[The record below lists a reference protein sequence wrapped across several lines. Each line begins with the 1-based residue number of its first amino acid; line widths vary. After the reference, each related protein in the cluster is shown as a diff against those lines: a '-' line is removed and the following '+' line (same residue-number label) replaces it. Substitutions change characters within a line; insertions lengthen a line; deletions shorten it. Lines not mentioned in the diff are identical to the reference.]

1 MKGQIKRI
9 ISIVLIVAMTI
20 SNNGL
25 MVLADSV
32 ESIVNETTIHAKET
46 PNYYFEQT
54 TTIEEYQAYLET
66 KNPDV
71 FDDEKEEQQEN
82 VEEPEEDETKNSEGS
97 YDEEKESDNEEST
110 TVQTSEDLDETTKE
124 EVEEKESEETTKEET
139 EGQESEETSREET
152 TTTESRE
159 ESESKEDAESIS
171 ESETTIKKD
180 SESDE
185 TKQSE
190 SKESES
196 KESESEESESKES
209 ESKESET
216 TVAVET
222 TKESEKVSDDTAS
235 VSDAEETKKEDVETE
250 TATKSET
257 DDLTKV
263 ETKEK
268 TATES
273 ETLQEEKEK
282 KIATESETTLDE
294 NVDEKNEATESEL
307 KKVTATESELLELT
321 STASEVV
328 KQQIIA
334 TVSKVSWKLKKVLIA
349 TFASVNVSAKETEK
363 NRMARLATYA
373 NVILVND
380 KGEEKVFKVNLKW
393 QLLKKYEVNAKSD
406 KKEAPIS
413 KNVWRKN
420 LKVDDFIKEQEEVI
434 LSTSNI
440 AVVEERVKAENTK
453 HEDKEYVI
461 KLQSIEENIDETKTE
476 NETTENTETTV
487 SPAVEDSTPVDNI
500 DNSETIDSID
510 NTETVESIETEESIE
525 EETYE
530 ETESIIETSIE
541 ETIKEIIEETVLE
554 SIIVEP
560 TVAGFVNTDEE
571 TVDELEIKTATESTT
586 EEESAESDEIKVTEK
601 VIATKSLVSKAEEKE
616 LSVDAM
622 TTNGNEISDSTINYY
637 DLQNIYLY
645 KIDVPSLGEEII
657 EVLNNANSE
666 EEVEEKQDSKD
677 TTDEKPQGVLEGIMK
692 FFGINLGANADAKA
706 EDKKDESEKTDDLM
720 TYLSKAQ
727 VDVLEEV
734 KLESIVAEFD
744 EHLLGA
750 GANHDAHQIGEAIV
764 KGTVLTPDNIFD
776 TRIGGEPSDMLD
788 LSPSNKRITASG
800 SNILIA
806 GTYYLPGDVKI
817 SNQWIVEEA
826 NTLTLCLNGHNIT
839 FATAGCVRGEG
850 RVIVCNCGDN
860 ATITTNGPQYNWRD
874 KWYASTSETYTKWNE
889 RSLFA
894 GKEVGIYAKNNN
906 IIFANAVIQ
915 NQYNGRKSIDQ
926 MEETEMDEPEYSGEG
941 SLVYGKKEL
950 QVYGVKFENNK
961 ATRSNGVAANAQLGK
976 MILEDCLF
984 EGNKNLSNRGG
995 AVAFNPKSTIIYNC
1009 EFKNNIAF
1017 TNGGALYGRSYTN
1030 SKEGTEIGTRIA
1042 KTSFKGNVALVDG
1055 GAIFMDYLCA
1065 KGVTIDGTQA
1075 DKVVFENNYAGVSG
1089 GAIAVKHMR
1098 SVDGQDTNAY
1108 SYEDPT
1114 SRGRLLN
1121 INYATF
1127 NGNAAKGIKFDS
1139 KTGIVTEDSSSRKE
1153 NHGGAIYLSS
1163 ETVKYNTFPTDLPV
1177 KEVNIKNSTFKNN
1190 LAKGYE
1196 LEIKAKDP
1204 TSGDFV
1210 GDTLAKYYVG
1220 NSGGAIYASKVAAIN
1235 ISETEFDENK
1245 SLTGA
1250 SLCVKES
1257 TVSVVGGALSKG
1269 KAYNS
1274 EYAATEFYKRIV
1286 SPGGGAAYVMKD
1298 AHIAI
1303 SKNTKIKDNENAFY
1317 LDGGSIDL
1325 GASEVES
1332 NIGEYLIGYT
1342 NYKTNRILFSGVD
1355 IRDHEFNET
1364 RKDYASTLSDATI
1377 GPREY
1382 ENGIYAPSYIS
1393 FKDKNVINYNKRNY
1407 YTKSGTSWTNKH
1419 ESANLVMISSASNLQ
1434 MDLSKYLFDVPFT
1447 AQDVSE
1453 RIGLYYE
1460 FDPNG
1465 EDQIIAFDKWNYTN
1479 VKVIDEGGLWTNYF
1493 EIDNSKESEWAE
1505 GWKFYIEKNLI
1516 RMSPNIV
1523 QVKFDSYIEDVPRIK
1538 PQYYNFRKSGGQKI
1552 KIATPTE
1559 IVRRDI
1565 HTPGKTLL
1573 GFLGVDKTDSTN
1585 TKYDIWDFDRCVIDP
1600 LSAVDNEIVIILLY
1614 TNDTIQI
1621 KPCGCANGTTCV
1633 HDGTTSTHTD
1643 RGTATNDAEARYL
1656 NYIEVATYPQLQ
1668 YRYGGRKTQYSLSKD
1683 LKLTAAQAREFIE
1696 GGMVLNLNGKTLTY
1710 DTTEGN
1716 DSYIFSTTGTDTMR
1730 DANDAKV
1737 MICGIA
1743 TPGAT
1748 KRGKI
1753 VANGAHKGAFIIGD
1767 KDIYLSSLDVK
1778 NIAAT
1783 NDSNKAFIHSDSAAI
1798 DSYIYTN
1805 DVTFDNVNLKSDL
1818 ISAGSRVVLENTKI
1832 KNTTLTG
1839 NVVKLQANGNVNTEL
1854 KLLSSEINGLQDA
1867 NALLAANLVSPRVG
1881 TKVKI
1886 ATSTI
1891 ANNTFESYM
1900 IDLTNGTNGAN
1911 SSIKLQGNVN
1921 ITNNTLNNGTALIY
1935 NEATDGEDEFG
1946 TSVNDNINITNNTV
1960 PHNDNVTVVGFYE
1973 KSVTFKGKVVFTDN
1987 KTTKSGK
1994 ATKKVSTVMAG
2005 HNTTAYLD
2013 EVVFRV
2019 AENKTLYEWFAEN
2032 NDGSTQTFNTPIFTQ
2047 VPGTKLRASDSI
2059 IKIRLKDNSEDQG
2072 QKIYEHWSID
2082 NIIGEKEAE
2091 VTFMRDDSY
2100 SEDDPFDIYK
2110 KGTSSKES
2118 DIYLGSSFV
2127 AVRFRLYNYKE
2138 DVDERLDP
2146 TAGYTQAAIQRVEP
2160 DVYTLLDTPQ
2170 YRFDFS
2176 RTSVMWEAF
2185 AYRKDN
2191 GDYDYSK
2198 ERLYPE
2204 KTTNIAI
2211 RSTRSVLVSG
2221 YIYNYNNKRHVHEGN
2236 VELWTEARN
2245 EGHLQATNSF
2255 VFLHNDIE
2263 ITHPLLFTPETTYH
2277 LCLNGHKLIIN
2288 TDTEWFNSNTCNLI
2302 ICDCKKTGSIVQ
2314 TSGVITK
2321 DVIKVNGGSL
2331 KINDITV
2338 GPFTSVQNG
2347 RFLKVEETART
2358 SIDNIIV
2365 KEVNLANTVVVNS
2378 SFIDIDTNN
2387 IASISNITLQS
2398 NKMTSNDD
2406 YNAIFSVNNLLNNG
2420 EMILKGLNLERNE
2433 INAESLNGAGYIF
2446 RLNGYENVTLESPI
2460 VRFNKSVLG
2469 APIEVRGN
2477 SALTSTLN
2485 MNNVTFTQNEK
2496 VYYSNNPGHTMILGD
2511 QLTEGASAN
2520 FATTKFSRFNING
2533 GTFSGN
2539 KFNKNSATLSNDE
2552 GAVIDFV
2559 NYESTLT
2566 VKNVTFDGTG
2576 TGEATNMYGIV
2587 ILDRSDELFENVTFT
2602 NYNIGD
2608 AIYMQLL
2615 KGSAYSPA
2623 GTYVGRTTFRGNT
2636 KFTNNNVMSMVNVEN
2651 IRNDLDNENEGLV
2664 LFNKTV
2670 FTDNTAK
2677 AAGLINASTDIVV
2690 IATGANITKTN
2701 GTAVMA
2707 SGLVGASEIRL
2718 INTEISGGT
2727 GTRPAVYMSESSS
2740 LVVGDKVVVKGNATN
2755 IYLEGDGTNNAKI
2768 KALSGHPILGTS
2780 DINISVP
2787 DIEYNFF
2794 DEWSATNIE
2803 KYNYHSKTVYTYLPS
2818 DLFKLDEALA
2828 NGRKVYISGD
2838 LASGNQKL
2846 WISRTTTNQYAT
2858 LIFFDKDIKGP
2869 KEITRQHIMVGQKT
2883 KLDRVQVD
2891 YISTLSQVWMT
2902 ESDGSHPEE
2911 QEMWRLYSNGHYNEF
2926 EVNNYEAGKT
2936 YYAYLTKKHI
2946 HKICGPDSLIP
2957 CGPNH
2962 ADGVVHTEDLEIIQ
2976 VGTNENIIYE
2986 ASRSNYI
2993 GLSNNLTITQEAL
3006 DSMSDRDI
3014 VFCING
3020 YTLSF
3025 EENASITTNHSFT
3038 LVNCES
3044 TGAITVKDNGQTSRP
3059 FVSVSGAGNTFS
3071 LYNIHFDNFK
3081 TSEAIVEMRDVKIVS
3096 ENIQFT
3102 NITSSAPKG
3111 VYDIESGTAYVQD
3124 LTFTD
3129 NIATGSALL
3138 DLRFDN
3144 FTVGKIG
3151 DIEIS
3156 NNNYTNKLL
3165 SLDGTGNMDSIVV
3178 NNNTM
3183 IAGGG
3188 SESYGAIFVATQAN
3202 ITYTND
3208 ALISSNDASINE
3220 ESKGGA
3226 LSVYGRLNFN
3236 GNVTLENNKAGL
3248 GGAIYVEKRGRINVT
3263 GEALFKANE
3272 ARIGGAIYSEDWTK
3286 VNMASAIYDENV
3298 ASVHGVVAF
3307 GNIYSGAA
3315 TFKNHTRRSKELI
3328 YNINDDGSD
3337 SINVDA
3343 NTIFIDNTL
3352 TESIMNLRN
3361 VSGGNVELSYLNTGN
3376 YVKNFIELST
3386 GSITI
3391 DNSNITDNTFT
3402 DSVFNFTDPVNVRI
3416 ASISVYENKITTAI
3430 ISVKGGAV
3438 DIGNRM
3444 TFTNNAVRLGKKKE
3458 LYVSGE
3464 GGYYRATEQI
3474 SMGKKYL
3481 ISAYTNGIKVF
3492 EKWNAATIENY
3503 DNPQNTEPG
3512 RYMVTPDNSDTIKL
3526 SEEAVDLGY
3535 ALYKVG
3541 NTDSQ
3546 DIYIGKEGVDFIQLR
3561 FIDPDNGDALFAS
3574 QNIEIGKETKL
3585 DKVDILECN
3594 LDKQRWVATMSDGT
3608 AKTLVFTT
3616 TQYASSSE
3624 SIDVVYMRP
3633 HLHKICGLG
3642 SNEACNHMDGTSHT
3656 EIEYQIVSSPEEF
3669 ATTTDEYV
3677 YIKRD
3682 MVFTATVSLADSIK
3696 GICLNGY
3703 SLTIVGNSEY
3713 SLFDISK
3720 DFAICNCK
3728 LSGGITTDGDSV
3740 QEKPIINFK
3749 GTTTALSVYNIDFYG
3764 INTNKSVINL
3774 VNDGSTLY
3782 ANNLTFKDSIDLGE
3796 DSAININNNNIVYLD
3811 NITFENNKN
3820 SSDNQMLDVYSG
3832 YHIST
3837 LSFINN
3843 DTKSRLAWFRNN
3855 SLVDIGNLI
3864 VKNNKVDQDSML
3876 MYFSSG
3882 SKFAVS
3888 GDMLFENN
3896 TTIGDTTLSIDTH
3909 VELDVNGDMSF
3920 INNTANKHAAMFIDQ
3935 NTVILARQMLF
3946 DGNKNTVANNAIVQ
3960 WSDSKLVLNN
3970 TVFKNHP
3977 NETDILLANE
3987 IGSGNSKIYMT
3998 NPTFINNKGTALKL
4012 DEVADARLDRI
4023 NINKNSSN
4031 NFTNVLDITASSV
4044 SVTNFM
4050 VEDSKLVGSAIIL
4063 NDVNDVTLENVNI
4076 NKNTIST
4083 QDVSALKVTGAT
4095 SVVKVKGTI
4104 SVDGNT
4110 KNISLADGS
4119 YLKAVAMVKDKSKMN
4134 FEINGTSQK
4143 LFEGWDKNHIE
4154 SFGKIASK
4162 SIPRRYSYT
4171 PENSGL
4177 FAIREQSG
4185 YAIYK
4190 GGTGD
4195 TVSVYAGDSNS
4206 YGVLSFV
4213 FVSEEGLESTI
4224 ETQNVIKGAT
4234 TAPSTI
4240 LDTVD
4245 SFEYELDHQTWYA
4258 PNSSTG
4264 AHDVKWEFKNEV
4276 VSTIN
4281 GDADIK
4287 YVRKHIHKL
4296 CGAKYYD
4303 ECKHP
4308 ETTTVHNN
4316 TVVYVDAS
4324 SSDVAYW
4331 PSTAEYINLLNDI
4344 VFTGRLNI
4352 TNLKGICLNGHKI
4365 IIDNID
4371 NNFMSISSE
4380 LNICDCKHNQSDEGA
4395 IAVKTDVILKNS
4407 IIRVNNGG
4415 ILNAYNIR
4423 FKDISLNDYEDFT
4436 ITNTYAI
4443 ENANNGHVYLEKPI
4457 FTGGTRTGRDGL
4469 FKNSGSANNFK
4480 VIEPM
4485 FTGITIYT
4493 SSPLLNLTSHF
4504 NIATISVIK
4513 NDGYAIPLIKVT
4525 DDVSVGSFVLLNN
4538 TGATGQGLVSIDEG
4552 KTLTLT
4558 EDNIFEG
4565 NKSQGGGV
4573 IRVAGT
4579 LVAEKD
4585 LIFKNNITVSGS
4597 GNGGALYL
4605 DTNGRVITRGKTSFI
4620 GNEAL
4625 RGSAIY
4631 GESIKENALI
4641 DMKEPYFEKNIA
4653 LTMGVIYWSGSL
4665 KLATPTFAKHE
4676 PYSSAAGGTG
4686 VRTGLIVNN
4695 SDGDKLVI
4703 DGPTFVN
4710 NNLSGTNAA
4719 SAIRVKGLALGSKI
4733 SGFDNRT
4740 KNNNMANLID
4750 AESCNLTI
4758 SGDLSG
4764 SSLSNKFSD
4773 SIMKIKDARNT
4784 TLENLVLENQVAD
4797 TAAVSISGAPVFVKG
4812 QVKVNNN
4819 KNSSKADTKNI
4830 YLADI
4835 SSYLVGSGSS
4845 GAVSYIDEDSEMS
4858 ISTAV
4863 TGSVKVFEG
4872 WIEYN
4877 FEHYDNPD
4885 VKNVNYKYVYTPENS
4900 KVFVVGS
4907 QQKTQGYEFYKKG
4920 YNGDG
4925 DGNGDIYLGTNEH
4938 FVKLKYYND
4947 VEEVE
4952 DYVEKVGDKE
4962 YYGYQNIAKGVAT
4975 KLDKVDSHEYEIAKQ
4990 EWYVGYESK
4999 DTFDHYE
5006 KYNPASPQPTV
5017 VGANGVVETFDE
5029 DQEIKYHQFHIHKIC
5044 GLKLSEDCQHDG
5056 HADHTTTVEFNDV
5069 QTIEEL
5075 EAASGYAVLVRDLD
5089 IANMQRALRINSSLE
5104 GICLNGHTIM
5114 GDGRFGLFDIDHAF
5128 TICDC
5133 KFEKGTGGITSD
5145 ESFTQAIDIININT
5159 TEEVGLYRL
5168 TIKDVGFG
5176 AGLAVDVEQGNVFI
5190 GGLKLTGCTVAG
5202 SNGVIRSAVNT
5213 TAIDKLE
5220 LNKNNM
5226 TGSNPLVKITS
5237 TTPIKNLTVTENNM
5251 DDSIVVVDA
5260 DITIKNADI
5269 NKNTSAN
5276 KGAIYVAPAK
5286 TLTFEKVSSIQQ
5298 NKALK
5303 GGAIY
5308 NAGTV
5313 EFEENT
5319 EFKSNTAT
5327 QDGGAIYME
5336 KNSSIVANGKLT
5348 FDSNNA
5354 KNGGAIYAEE
5364 LTIDDLDM
5372 PESVFK
5378 NNAATVDGSAIA
5390 FGGELELSNAS
5401 FTQGKSG
5408 ASYISNI
5415 NKTSARD
5422 KASISNVSF
5431 VGNTITGSAISLTNV
5446 KDGTRVQ
5453 NIVAK
5458 NNKLANLVEFK
5469 NVDTANRVYVT
5480 NLTEVTGNTFTNA
5493 GVTFDNVGYGVINNI
5508 TMSNNTSSGYGTL
5521 LVKGANTRIFSVG
5534 ELTYSNNTNTGKYG
5548 AAISIVDKADL
5559 DEDGG
5564 MTITANKSKEGGAIY
5579 LDGTLGVQAQ
5589 SSKPLKVSGNFIN
5602 STTDTKNIYVTNAD
5616 SYVYATGKLSD
5627 DTLLGFTAGAVN
5639 VTAFKYWNSTYISK
5653 IGTTDKFAYTPEN
5666 CGLFL
5671 VDTLSKNANQELYKS
5686 GVGNNVVVKLG
5697 ANFTKLNFV
5706 SAGKTSKYSTQNIER
5721 GVDTKLD
5728 TVLVSKTSEK
5738 WIAPNDAEE
5747 SDYKWSFSKGD
5758 VIANYSSEEEDIY
5771 MLFTYSIVY
5780 TGGSKPGT
5788 KTYNN
5793 IEYGEAL
5800 YADENTFVGN
5810 DFKYWL
5816 LREPVGT
5823 MNDKYYPGDFMKN
5836 LTNIENR
5843 TAYLDARWG
5852 NEIRI
5857 KFDPN
5862 GERYGL
5868 DIPIDPKYNI
5878 ETIIGQEEV
5887 LDLTY
5892 PTSLGGEEY
5901 NHYTYNTKA
5910 DGSGRKFEV
5919 GDTAAFDDDTTL
5931 YLIWE
5936 KLIPTYTITFD
5947 PNGGK
5952 GTYDPIVIEEGT
5964 EINLPGD
5971 VFTRDM
5977 YKMSG
5982 WIDET
5987 GKTYNF
5993 DDKYIVVSDMTF
6005 KAKWTPYYTLTFDP
6019 NGGTGTY
6026 APAVVLEG
6034 EEYTL
6039 PGAVFKKDAY
6049 EMTCWSDTSGKIY
6062 TFESSYKVM
6071 SDMTF
6076 KAEWTPY
6083 HTLTFDPN
6091 GGQGSYGPVA
6101 VLDGK
6106 EFTLPG
6112 EVFTRDKYKMTAWM
6126 DEDGN
6131 IYEFGDK
6138 YKVVS
6143 DMTFD
6148 AQWTPYYTLTFNP
6161 NGGTGTYGPVSVLE
6175 NTEFTLPKSVFSR
6188 DRYYMSGWKDER
6200 GSKYDLGGKVVIT
6213 KDKRF
6218 SAMWE
6223 REEGGGGGTGG
6234 GGSSGGRISGGTINP
6249 ADLLPGPGVMLNPLT
6264 VVGVYTIDEQ
6274 GNIRDA
6280 AQNIVGNIYYGDRVN
6295 ADGSFTAASGITIY
6309 PNGAVVDVFGNIYN
6323 PDGSITTAVGTT
6335 YYVNGDIKDATGTI
6349 YHVDGSITLPNG
6361 TVKDA
6366 NGIVHYPDG
6375 SIMLPDGTTYYVDGT
6390 VLSPGGIQIDQLGKI
6405 VPEEVNAS
6413 KQTPGSWG
6421 YDPSTNNWK
6430 FENTNADGTKTTYK
6444 DQWIS
6449 TKNTKGEDAWYTVD
6463 RDGNMVTGWLKS
6475 DGEYY
6480 FMSNDSKSRGE
6491 LVTGTVTIDG
6501 KTYTFDSETGA
6512 LKTGE
6517 PPVKNFSVLGAENH
6531 IAGVDGNWKTYET
6544 GEKYYVFYFDMPD
6557 GSQLEVPPSS
6567 WYMVDG
6573 NYYYFDK
6580 YGIPQTGLVVYDDK
6594 YYYFNEDGKMKEGG
6608 EVTIG
6613 DTTYVF
6619 DKATGACRTMRKN

>member
-32 ESIVNETTIHAKET
+32 DNIVSETTIHAQET
-46 PNYYFEQT
+46 PNYYYEQT
-54 TTIEEYQAYLET
+54 TTVEEYQAYLES

-71 FDDEKEEQQEN
+71 FDDGKEEQKKN
-82 VEEPEEDETKNSEGS
+82 VEEPEEDESKNSKGS
-97 YDEEKESDNEEST
+97 YDEEKESDDEEST
-110 TVQTSEDLDETTKE
+110 TVQTSEDSDETTKE

-139 EGQESEETSREET
+139 EGKESEETTKEET

-159 ESESKEDAESIS
+159 ESESKEKAESIS
-171 ESETTIKKD
+171 ESETTVKKD

-196 KESESEESESKES
+196 KESESKNSET
-209 ESKESET
+209 KESET
-216 TVAVET
+216 TVVAET
-222 TKESEKVSDDTAS
+222 TKESEKVSNDTAS
-235 VSDAEETKKEDVETE
+235 VSDAEETKKDDVDTE

-257 DDLTKV
+257 EDMTKV

-273 ETLQEEKEK
+273 ETLQENKEK
-282 KIATESETTLDE
+282 KAATESETTLDE
-294 NVDEKNEATESEL
+294 NAEEKNEATESEL
-307 KKVTATESELLELT
+307 KKVTATESEVVEINA
-321 STASEVV
+321 TASEVV

-349 TFASVNVSAKETEK
+349 TFASVNVNAKETEK
-363 NRMARLATYA
+363 NRLARLATYA

-393 QLLKKYEVNAKSD
+393 QLLKKYEVNAKSS

-440 AVVEERVKAENTK
+440 AAVEERVKAENTK

-461 KLQSIEENIDETKTE
+461 KLQGIKEVTDDTNKE
-476 NETTENTETTV
+476 NETTEITETTV
-487 SPAVEDSTPVDNI
+487 SPAVEETNPVDSI
-500 DNSETIDSID
+500 DNSETNANMD
-510 NTETVESIETEESIE
+510 NTETVENIETKESVE

-530 ETESIIETSIE
+530 ETESVVETSIE
-541 ETIKEIIEETVLE
+541 ETIKEIIEETISE
-554 SIIVEP
+554 SIVVEP
-560 TVAGFVNTDEE
+560 TVAGFVNTDDE
-571 TVDELEIKTATESTT
+571 TNDEVEIKTATESTT
-586 EEESAESDEIKVTEK
+586 EEESAESDEIIATKK
-601 VIATKSLVSKAEEKE
+601 VIATNSLVSGAEEKE

-657 EVLNNANSE
+657 EILNNANSE
-666 EEVEEKQDSKD
+666 EKPEEKQESKD
-677 TTDEKPQGVLEGIMK
+677 TADEKPQGIFEGIMK
-692 FFGINLGANADAKA
+692 FFGLDLGSKADAKT
-706 EDKKDESEKTDDLM
+706 EDKKDESEKKDELM
-720 TYLSKAQ
+720 TYLSNAQ

-744 EHLLGA
+744 EHLLGE
-750 GANHDAHQIGEAIV
+750 GASHDAHQIGETIV

-776 TRIGGEPSDMLD
+776 TRIGGDPSDMLD
-788 LSPSNKRITASG
+788 LSPSNKRITATG
-800 SNILIA
+800 SNIFIA

-817 SNQWIVEEA
+817 SNQWIVEES

-839 FATAGCVRGEG
+839 FATAGCVRGQG
-850 RVIVCNCGDN
+850 RVIVCNCGSD

-894 GKEVGIYAKNNN
+894 GKEVGVYAKNNN

-926 MEETEMDEPEYSGEG
+926 MEETEMDEAEYSGEG
-941 SLVYGKKEL
+941 SLVYGKEHL
-950 QVYGVKFENNK
+950 QVYGVRFENNT

-976 MILEDCLF
+976 MILEDCSF
-984 EGNKNLSNRGG
+984 VGNKNLSNRGG

-1009 EFKNNIAF
+1009 EFRNNISF

-1042 KTSFKGNVALVDG
+1042 KTSFKGNVALVEG

-1065 KGVTIDGTQA
+1065 KGVTIDGTQT

-1127 NGNAAKGIKFDS
+1127 EGNAAKGITIDRN
-1139 KTGIVTEDSSSRKE
+1139 TGAVTEDTNSKKE

-1163 ETVKYNTFPTDLPV
+1163 ETIKYNTFPTDLPV
-1177 KEVNIKNSTFKNN
+1177 KEVNIKNSIFKKNI
-1190 LAKGYE
+1190 AKGFE
-1196 LEIKAKDP
+1196 LEIKPKDP
-1204 TSGDFV
+1204 VTGNF

-1235 ISETEFDENK
+1235 ISDTEFDENN
-1245 SLTGA
+1245 SITGA

-1257 TVSVVGGALSKG
+1257 TVSVVGGTLSKG

-1274 EYAATEFYKRIV
+1274 EYAATEFYKKIV
-1286 SPGGGAAYVMKD
+1286 SPGGGAAYVMKG
-1298 AHIAI
+1298 AMLSI
-1303 SKNTKIKDNENAFY
+1303 SKNTKIEANENAFY

-1355 IRDHEFNET
+1355 IRDHEFSET

-1393 FKDKNVINYNKRNY
+1393 FKGKNVINYNKRNY

-1419 ESANLVMISSASNLQ
+1419 ETANLVMTSSASNLQ
-1434 MDLSKYLFDVPFT
+1434 FDLSKYLFDVPFT
-1447 AQDVSE
+1447 EQDISE

-1493 EIDNSKESEWAE
+1493 EIDNSKESEWAD

-1523 QVKFDSYIEDVPRIK
+1523 RVKFDSYIENVPRIK
-1538 PQYYNFRKSGGQKI
+1538 PQYYNFRKAGGQKI

-1573 GFLGVDKTDSTN
+1573 GFLGVDKTDPTN

-1600 LSAVDNEIVIILLY
+1600 MSAIDNEIVIILLY

-1668 YRYGGRKTQYSLSKD
+1668 YRYSGRKTQYSLSKD

-1710 DTTEGN
+1710 DTTEAN
-1716 DSYIFSTTGTDTMR
+1716 DSYIFSTTGTDTMH

-1748 KRGKI
+1748 ERGKI
-1753 VANGAHKGAFIIGD
+1753 VANGSHKGAFIIGD
-1767 KDIYLSSLDVK
+1767 KDIYLSSLDIE
-1778 NIAAT
+1778 NIVST
-1783 NDSNKAFIHSDSAAI
+1783 NDSSKAFIHSDSAAI

-1805 DVTFDNVNLKSDL
+1805 DVTFNNVNLKSDL
-1818 ISAGSRVVLENTKI
+1818 INAGSRVVLENTKI
-1832 KNTTLTG
+1832 NNTTLQG
-1839 NVVKLQANGNVNTEL
+1839 NVVKLQANGSVNTEF
-1854 KLLSSEINGLQDA
+1854 KLLNSEISGLPDV

-1900 IDLTNGTNGAN
+1900 MDLTNGANGAN
-1911 SSIKLQGNVN
+1911 SSIRLQGNVN
-1921 ITNNTLNNGTALIY
+1921 ITNNILSNGTALIY
-1935 NEATDGEDEFG
+1935 NEATNGDDEYG
-1946 TSVNDNINITNNTV
+1946 TSVNDNIYITDNTV
-1960 PHNDNVTVVGFYE
+1960 PHNDNVTVVGFYN
-1973 KSVTFKGKVVFTDN
+1973 KSVTFKGRVVLTGN

-2005 HNTTAYLD
+2005 HNTTAYLG
-2013 EVVFRV
+2013 EVVFRITG
-2019 AENKTLYEWFAEN
+2019 NRTLYEWFAEN
-2032 NDGSTQTFNTPIFTQ
+2032 NDGTTQTFDTPIFTQ
-2047 VPGTKLRASDSI
+2047 VVGTKLRASDSL
-2059 IKIRLKDNSEDQG
+2059 IKIRLKDNSEDQA
-2072 QKIYEHWSID
+2072 QIIYENWSIN

-2091 VTFMRDDSY
+2091 ATFMRDESY
-2100 SEDDPFDIYK
+2100 SDDDPFDIYK
-2110 KGTSSKES
+2110 KGKTDIES
-2118 DIYLGSSFV
+2118 DIYMGSKFV

-2146 TAGYTQAAIQRVEP
+2146 SAGYTQAAIQRVEP

-2170 YRFDFS
+2170 YHFDFS

-2211 RSTRSVLVSG
+2211 QSTRSALISG
-2221 YIYNYNNKRHVHEGN
+2221 YIYNHNNKRHVHEGN

-2245 EGHLQATNSF
+2245 EGHLQATNSY

-2277 LCLNGHKLIIN
+2277 LCLNGHKLIVN
-2288 TDTEWFNSNTCNLI
+2288 TDIEWFNSDTCHLI

-2314 TSGVITK
+2314 TSGTITK
-2321 DVIKVNGGSL
+2321 NVIQVKGGELTVKDV
-2331 KINDITV
+2331 TV

-2347 RFLKVEETART
+2347 RLLKVEETVHT
-2358 SIDNIIV
+2358 SIDNITV
-2365 KEVNLANTVVVNS
+2365 KEVNLANTIVMNS

-2387 IASISNITLQS
+2387 LASISNITLKS
-2398 NKMTSNDD
+2398 NKMSSDDD
-2406 YNAIFSVNNLLNNG
+2406 YNAIFSVDNTLNSG
-2420 EMILKGLNLERNE
+2420 DIILKGLNIERNE

-2469 APIEVRGN
+2469 APMEIRGN
-2477 SALTSTLN
+2477 SALASTLN
-2485 MNNVTFTQNEK
+2485 MHNVTFTQNQK
-2496 VYYSNNPGHTMILGD
+2496 VYYSNNPGHTMILDD

-2520 FATTKFSRFNING
+2520 FATTKFSRFNIDG
-2533 GTFSGN
+2533 GAFSGN
-2539 KFNKNSATLSNDE
+2539 KFTTNSASLAANE

-2559 NYESTLT
+2559 NYEATLT
-2566 VKNVTFDGTG
+2566 VKNVTFDGNG
-2576 TGEATNMYGIV
+2576 TDANDKLYGIY
-2587 ILDRSDELFENVTFT
+2587 ILDRSDDLFENVTFE
-2602 NYNIGD
+2602 NYNIEKAAYMKIAKGV
-2608 AIYMQLL
+2608 AI
-2615 KGSAYSPA
+2615 SPA
-2623 GTYVGRTTFRGNT
+2623 GTYIGRTTFRKST
-2636 KFTNNNVMSMVNVEN
+2636 KFVNNTARAMVEVESV
-2651 IRNDLDNENEGLV
+2651 RTDLNNENEGLV
-2664 LFNKTV
+2664 LFNGTT
-2670 FTDNTAK
+2670 FTDNK
-2677 AAGLINASTDIVV
+2677 AFDSSTLTSNGVISLDSNIVM
-2690 IATGANITKTN
+2690 IATSTNITRTN
-2701 GTAVMA
+2701 GTA
-2707 SGLVGASEIRL
+2707 IRVNNAEARL
-2718 INTEISGGT
+2718 FNTEISGGS
-2727 GTRPAVYMSESSS
+2727 GTKASVYVSRVSS
-2740 LVVGDKVVVKGNATN
+2740 LIVGDKVVVKGNATN
-2755 IYLEGDGTNNAKI
+2755 IYLDGDGTTNAKI
-2768 KALSGHPILGTS
+2768 KVLNDKPILKTS

-2787 DIEYNFF
+2787 NIQYNFF
-2794 DEWSATNIE
+2794 DQWGIDYIE
-2803 KYNYHSKTVYTYLPS
+2803 NYNYHSKTTYTYLPN

-2828 NGRKVYISGD
+2828 IDRKIYIDGD
-2838 LASGNQKL
+2838 LASGDQKL
-2846 WISRTTTNQYAT
+2846 WVSTTETTAGYAT
-2858 LIFFDKDIKGP
+2858 LIFFDKDIRGP
-2869 KEITRQHIMVGQKT
+2869 IEIARQYIKVGQKT

-2902 ESDGSHPEE
+2902 ESDGLHPEE

-2926 EVNNYEAGKT
+2926 EVDNYVAGET

-2946 HKICGPDSLIP
+2946 HKICGPDSLVP

-2962 ADGVVHTEDLEIIQ
+2962 ADGIAHTVDLEIMQ
-2976 VGTNENIIYE
+2976 VGTNENIIHE

-2993 GLSNNLTITQEAL
+2993 GLANNLTITQEAL
-3006 DSMSDRDI
+3006 DSLSDRDI

-3025 EENASITTNHSFT
+3025 EENASITTSHNFT
-3038 LVNCES
+3038 FVNCEN
-3044 TGAITVKDNGQTSRP
+3044 TGAITVNNHGQTSRP
-3059 FVSVSGAGNTFS
+3059 FVNISGVGNTFS

-3081 TSEAIVEMRDVKIVS
+3081 TSAAIIEMREVKIVS

-3102 NITSSAPKG
+3102 NIISSAPNG
-3111 VYDIESGTAYVQD
+3111 IYDIESGTVYVQN
-3124 LTFTD
+3124 LSFTD

-3151 DIEIS
+3151 DIRIS

-3202 ITYTND
+3202 ITYVND
-3208 ALISSNDASINE
+3208 AEISSNNASINE

-3236 GNVTLENNKAGL
+3236 GNVTLENNKAGF
-3248 GGAIYVEKRGRINVT
+3248 GGAIYVEKRGLINVV
-3263 GEALFKANE
+3263 GEALFKENE
-3272 ARIGGAIYSEDWTK
+3272 ARLGGAIYCEDWTK
-3286 VNMASAIYDENV
+3286 VNIARAIYDENV
-3298 ASVHGVVAF
+3298 ATVHGVVAF
-3307 GNIYSGAA
+3307 GNVYTGIA
-3315 TFKNHTRRSKELI
+3315 TFKNHTRSSKELI
-3328 YNINDDGSD
+3328 YNIHDDGSD
-3337 SINVDA
+3337 SINIDA
-3343 NTIFIDNTL
+3343 NTLFIDNTL

-3361 VSGGNVELSYLNTGN
+3361 IAGGNVELSYLSSGN

-3391 DNSNITDNTFT
+3391 DNSNITDNTFI
-3402 DSVFNFTDPVNVRI
+3402 DSVFSFTDPINVRI
-3416 ASISVYENKITTAI
+3416 ASISVYENKITSAI
-3430 ISVKGGAV
+3430 VSVKGGVV
-3438 DIGNRM
+3438 DIGNHM
-3444 TFTNNAVRLGKKKE
+3444 TFTDNAVRLGKKKE

-3464 GGYYRATEQI
+3464 GGYFRATEQI

-3503 DNPQNTEPG
+3503 DNPQNADPG

-3561 FIDPDNGDALFAS
+3561 FIDPENGDALFAS

-3594 LDKQRWVATMSDGT
+3594 LDKQRWVATMSDGI
-3608 AKTLVFTT
+3608 ARTLVFTT

-3624 SIDVVYMRP
+3624 SIDVAYIRP

-3642 SNEACNHMDGTSHT
+3642 RNEACNHMNGTSHT

-3677 YIKRD
+3677 YIKKD
-3682 MVFTATVSLADSIK
+3682 MVFTATVSLANSIK

-3703 SLTIVGNSEY
+3703 TLTIIGNDEY

-3728 LSGGITTDGDSV
+3728 LSGGITTGGSNV
-3740 QEKPIINFK
+3740 QEKPIINFT
-3749 GTTTALSVYNIDFYG
+3749 GTTTTLSVYNIDFHG

-3774 VNDGSTLY
+3774 ANDGSTLY

-3796 DSAININNNNIVYLD
+3796 NSAININNNNTVYLD
-3811 NITFENNKN
+3811 NITFENNN
-3820 SSDNQMLDVYSG
+3820 NDSDNQMLDVYSG

-3855 SLVDIGNLI
+3855 SLVDIGNLV
-3864 VKNNKVDQDSML
+3864 VKDNKIDQDSML

-3909 VELDVNGDMSF
+3909 VELDVNGDISF
-3920 INNTANKHAAMFIDQ
+3920 VNNTANKHAAMNIDQ

-3946 DGNKNTVANNAIVQ
+3946 DGNKNTEANNAIVQ
-3960 WSDSKLVLNN
+3960 WSESKLVLNN
-3970 TVFKNHP
+3970 AVFKNHI

-3987 IGSGNSKIYMT
+3987 VGGGNSKIYMT
-3998 NPTFINNKGTALKL
+3998 NPTFTNNKGIAIKL
-4012 DEVADARLDRI
+4012 DEVADGRISGI

-4031 NFTNVLDITASSV
+4031 NFATILDITASSV
-4044 SVTNFM
+4044 SVTNFV
-4050 VEDSKLVGSAIIL
+4050 VEDSKLVDSAIIL
-4063 NDVNDVTLENVNI
+4063 SDVNDVTLENVSI
-4076 NKNTIST
+4076 KKNTIST
-4083 QDVSALKVTGAT
+4083 QDVSALTVKGAT
-4095 SVVKVKGTI
+4095 SVVKVQGTI
-4104 SVDGNT
+4104 NVDGNT
-4110 KNISLADGS
+4110 KNISLANGA
-4119 YLKAVAMVKDKSKMN
+4119 YLKASAMVKDKSKMN

-4162 SIPRRYSYT
+4162 SIPRRHAYT

-4177 FAIREQSG
+4177 FAIGAQSG

-4213 FVSEEGLESTI
+4213 YVDEEGIESVI
-4224 ETQNVIKGAT
+4224 ETQNVIKGAVS
-4234 TAPSTI
+4234 APNTI
-4240 LDTVD
+4240 LDTID
-4245 SFEYELDHQTWYA
+4245 SYEYELEHQTWYA

-4276 VSTIN
+4276 VSTVN
-4281 GDADIK
+4281 GNADIK

-4296 CGAKYYD
+4296 CGSKYYD

-4308 ETTTVHNN
+4308 ETTTVHTN

-4324 SSDVAYW
+4324 SSDAAFW

-4344 VFTGRLNI
+4344 VFTERLNL

-4365 IIDNID
+4365 IISNMDT
-4371 NNFMSISSE
+4371 NFMSIYST
-4380 LNICDCKHNQSDEGA
+4380 LDICDCKHNKTDEGA
-4395 IAVKTDVILKNS
+4395 IAVKNEVTLQNS

-4415 ILNAYNIR
+4415 TLNAYNIR
-4423 FKDISLNDYEDFT
+4423 FKDISLNDYVDFT

-4480 VIEPM
+4480 VIEPL
-4485 FTGITIYT
+4485 FTDITIYT
-4493 SSPLLNLTSHF
+4493 SSPLLNLTNHF
-4504 NIATISVIK
+4504 NIATISVI
-4513 NDGYAIPLIKVT
+4513 NNNGYAIPLIKVT

-4538 TGATGQGLVSIDEG
+4538 TGATGQGLVSIDDG

-4558 EDNIFEG
+4558 ENNIFEG

-4579 LVAEKD
+4579 LIAEKD
-4585 LIFKNNITVSGS
+4585 LTFKNNVTVSGS

-4605 DTNGRVITRGKTSFI
+4605 DTNGKVITRGKTSFI

-4631 GESIKENALI
+4631 AENINENALI
-4641 DMKEPYFEKNIA
+4641 DMKEPYFENNIA
-4653 LTMGVIYWSGSL
+4653 LTMGVIFWSGSL
-4665 KLATPTFAKHE
+4665 RLATPTFAKHE

-4703 DGPTFVN
+4703 DEPIFIN

-4719 SAIRVKGLALGSKI
+4719 SAIKVKGLALGSKI
-4733 SGFDNRT
+4733 SGLDNRT
-4740 KNNNMANLID
+4740 KNNNMANFID
-4750 AESCNLTI
+4750 AENSNLII
-4758 SGDLSG
+4758 SGDLSEN
-4764 SSLSNKFSD
+4764 SLSNKFSN
-4773 SIMKIKDARNT
+4773 SIVKIKDARNI
-4784 TLENLVLENQVAD
+4784 TLENLVLENQVAN

-4812 QVKVNNN
+4812 LVKVNNN

-4835 SSYLVGSGSS
+4835 SSYLVGSGSA
-4845 GAVSYIDEDSEMS
+4845 GAVSFIDEDSEMS

-4872 WIEYN
+4872 WNEYN
-4877 FEHYDNPD
+4877 FEHYDNSD
-4885 VKNVNYKYVYTPENS
+4885 VDNVNYKYVYTPENS

-4920 YNGDG
+4920 YDGDG
-4925 DGNGDIYLGTNEH
+4925 DGNGNIYLGTSEH

-4962 YYGYQNIAKGVAT
+4962 YYGYQNIAKGIAT
-4975 KLDKVDSHEYEIAKQ
+4975 KLDRVDSHEYEIEKQ

-5006 KYNPASPQPTV
+5006 KFNPADPQPTV
-5017 VGANGVVETFDE
+5017 AGANGVVETFD
-5029 DQEIKYHQFHIHKIC
+5029 DNQEIKYHQFHIHKVC

-5069 QTIEEL
+5069 QSIEEL

-5089 IANMQRALRINSSLE
+5089 IANMQRALRINSSLV

-5114 GDGRFGLFDIDHAF
+5114 GDGRYGLLDIDHAF

-5190 GGLKLTGCTVAG
+5190 GGLKLTGCKTAG

-5220 LNKNNM
+5220 LSKNNM

-5237 TTPIKNLTVTENNM
+5237 TMPVKNLSITENNM
-5251 DDSIVVVDA
+5251 DDSIVVVDT
-5260 DITIKNADI
+5260 DITIKSAEV

-5276 KGAIYVAPAK
+5276 RGAIYVSPAK
-5286 TLTFEKVSSIQQ
+5286 TMTLEKISSVQQ

-5308 NAGTV
+5308 NAGAV
-5313 EFEENT
+5313 VFEDNT
-5319 EFKSNTAT
+5319 EFKSNTAI

-5348 FDSNNA
+5348 FDSNKA

-5364 LTIDDLDM
+5364 LAITELSM

-5378 NNAATVDGSAIA
+5378 NNAATEDGSAIA

-5415 NKTSARD
+5415 NKTSVKD

-5458 NNKLANLVEFK
+5458 NNKFANLVEYK

-5493 GVTFDNVGYGVINNI
+5493 GVAFDNVGYGVINNI

-5521 LVKGANTRIFSVG
+5521 LLKGANTRIFSVG

-5548 AAISIVDKADL
+5548 AAISIVNKADL

-5602 STTDTKNIYVTNAD
+5602 STTDTKNIYVANTD

-5686 GVGNNVVVKLG
+5686 GVGNDVVVKLG

-5706 SAGKTSKYSTQNIER
+5706 SSAKTSKYSTQNIER
-5721 GVDTKLD
+5721 GVSTKLD
-5728 TVLVSKTSEK
+5728 KVLVLKTSEK
-5738 WIAPNDAEE
+5738 WVAPNYAES

-5758 VIANYSSEEEDIY
+5758 VIANYNSKEEDIY

-5836 LTNIENR
+5836 LTNIENG

-5868 DIPIDPKYNI
+5868 DIPVDPKYNI
-5878 ETIIGQEEV
+5878 ESIIGQEEV
-5887 LDLTY
+5887 LDWTY
-5892 PTSLGGEEY
+5892 PTSLGGENY
-5901 NHYTYNTKA
+5901 NYYTYNTKA
-5910 DGSGRKFEV
+5910 DGSGRKIEV
-5919 GDTAAFDDDTTL
+5919 GDSASFDDDATI

-5936 KLIPTYTITFD
+5936 KLIPKYTITFD
-5947 PNGGK
+5947 PNGGQ
-5952 GTYDPIVIEEGT
+5952 GTCEPITIEEGT
-5964 EINLPGD
+5964 EITLPGE

-5982 WIDET
+5982 WIDEA
-5987 GKTYNF
+5987 GNTYDF
-5993 DDKYIVVSDMTF
+5993 GDKYTVMSEMTF

-6019 NGGTGTY
+6019 NGGTGTF
-6026 APAVVLEG
+6026 APAIVLEG

-6039 PGAVFKKDAY
+6039 PGAVFKRDNY
-6049 EMTCWSDTSGKIY
+6049 EMSCWSDTSGKIY

-6083 HTLTFDPN
+6083 YTLTFDPN
-6091 GGQGSYGPVA
+6091 GGTGTFAPA
-6101 VLDGK
+6101 IVLEG
-6106 EFTLPG
+6106 EEYTLPG
-6112 EVFTRDKYKMTAWM
+6112 AVFKRADYEMSCWA
-6126 DEDGN
+6126 DANGE
-6131 IYEFGDK
+6131 IYTFKSK
-6138 YKVVS
+6138 YKVMS
-6143 DMTFD
+6143 DMTFK
-6148 AQWTPYYTLTFNP
+6148 AQWKPYYTLTFKT
-6161 NGGTGTYGPVSVLE
+6161 NGGTGSYGPIKILE
-6175 NTEFTLPKSVFSR
+6175 NSEFTLPQDIFIRNKYF
-6188 DRYYMSGWKDER
+6188 MSCWVDEK
-6200 GSKYDLGGKVVIT
+6200 GVKYELGERIVVI
-6213 KDKRF
+6213 KDKTFNAR
-6218 SAMWE
+6218 WE
-6223 REEGGGGGTGG
+6223 RENSGGGGGGGTGG
-6234 GGSSGGRISGGTINP
+6234 GGGGRTSGGTINP
-6249 ADLLPGPGVMLNPLT
+6249 EDLLPGPGVDVTQVT
-6264 VVGVYTIDEQ
+6264 VIGAYTIDAQ

-6295 ADGSFTAASGITIY
+6295 ADGSFTSASGITIY
-6309 PNGAVVDVFGNIYN
+6309 PNGAVVDIFGNIYN
-6323 PDGSITTAVGTT
+6323 PDGSITTAAGTT

-6349 YHVDGSITLPNG
+6349 YHVDGSVTLPNG

-6405 VPEEVNAS
+6405 VPEEVATS

-6430 FENTNADGTKTTYK
+6430 FENISADGTKTTYK
-6444 DQWIS
+6444 DQWIN
-6449 TKNTKGEDAWYTVD
+6449 TKNTKGQDAWYTVD
-6463 RDGNMVTGWLKS
+6463 RDGNMITGWLKC

-6501 KTYTFDSETGA
+6501 KTYKFDNETGA

-6608 EVTIG
+6608 EITIS